1 MDCAR
6 KTGVQAMRAKMK
18 DLALQLPDIYSPSS
32 PSAGAACFFLSFF
45 SLSGRTTNA
54 FRSSASSSLLV
65 FSFSGLY
72 QTGGWVTSH
81 GPAGRMAIV
90 KWKAATT
97 VPTGVY
103 LINP

>member
-1 MDCAR
+1 MDCAG
-6 KTGVQAMRAKMK
+6 KMCVQAMRAGMK
-18 DLALQLPDIYSPSS
+18 DLDLRLPDIHSS
-32 PSAGAACFFLSFF
+32 STPLATAACLFLGFF

-72 QTGGWVTSH
+72 HTGGWVTSH
-81 GPAGRMAIV
+81 GPPARMAIV

-97 VPTGVY
+97 VPAGVY